1 MGKASGRDFD
11 DLAEK
16 LSKSVGS
23 LAKKTIRGRTHDNTE
38 QGLRLV
44 GTGLREFADEVQ
56 PHVSLSPS
64 TLSSLAFVLYDISFK
79 NKEVKLFSR
88 C

>member
-1 MGKASGRDFD
+1 MRKASGRDFD

-23 LAKKTIRGRTHDNTE
+23 LAKKTVRGWTHDNTE

-44 GTGLREFADEVQ
+44 GTGLREFAEEVQ
-56 PHVSLSPS
+56 PHVSLSLPLSLLLPS
-64 TLSSLAFVLYDISFK
+64 SFMIYR
-79 NKEVKLFSR
+79 SR
-88 C
+88 TKK